1 MSVCKPVFKARL
13 KRLQEQRNQV
23 SERSLLTALD
33 GNTLKTQE
41 DEEQAFGN
49 PTVNEE
55 SCSKS
60 CNKNEDGSKVCV
72 DGGRDT
78 PVVTVDES
86 KDGMKQVRSTFNGEL
101 INPNEYHL
109 EKKEGNVSRYEGDK
123 SMNSLTLELADDNAT
138 DNKSSSHANVNIDS
152 TSTSAHTTV
161 NQDESE
167 SSVNS
172 NQSGTPEA
180 LVPDADPTSDSKA
193 TEEVTNGIAV
203 IEARV
208 KPQQK
213 TLPSSKAILEGLF
226 GEKQFLEE
234 QEYAADVSVSKY
246 FCT

>member
-13 KRLQEQRNQV
+13 KRLQEQKNQV
-23 SERSLLTALD
+23 SERSSLTALD

-41 DEEQAFGN
+41 DEEQAFRN
-49 PTVNEE
+49 LTVYEE

-72 DGGRDT
+72 DGGWDT

-101 INPNEYHL
+101 INPNENQL
-109 EKKEGNVSRYEGDK
+109 EKEGNVSRYEDDK
-123 SMNSLTLELADDNAT
+123 SMNSLELESADDNAT

-172 NQSGTPEA
+172 KQSETPEA
-180 LVPDADPTSDSKA
+180 LVLDADPTSDSKA

-226 GEKQFLEE
+226 GETQFLEE